1 MSAALQTTKEKHR
14 KTSQKPA
21 KKNAKTRK
29 KPQFPEISLFQVVF
43 GFL

>member
-1 MSAALQTTKEKHR
+1 MSAALQTTKEKNR

-29 KPQFPEISLFQVVF
+29 KPQILKSPCFR
-43 GFL
+43 